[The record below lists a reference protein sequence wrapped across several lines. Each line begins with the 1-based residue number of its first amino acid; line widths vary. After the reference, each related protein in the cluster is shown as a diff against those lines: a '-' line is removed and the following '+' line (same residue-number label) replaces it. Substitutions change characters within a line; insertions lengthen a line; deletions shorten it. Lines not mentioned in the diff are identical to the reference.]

1 MKKSFVSLSLAT
13 ALVVSSVP
21 AFSNTASAESLDNLK
36 EERSTIESQREE
48 ISGEI
53 STTNSRIEEIVAEQE
68 AVTAQIK
75 ELDAKIAS
83 TTEQINQ
90 VSAEIDETNAQ
101 IAQLQTEIEELK
113 KKIAERDA
121 LLQERARA
129 IQISG
134 GSVSYVDVLLGA
146 ESFGDFIDR
155 FTAVNTLVDAD
166 RKIMEEQRKDK
177 ETLEQKEAEVQ
188 QQLAD
193 LEAQKAD
200 LDNLKA
206 DLDGQKADKN
216 DLMASLEAKQAELEE
231 EKSKLQE
238 KDGELKELAADVE
251 NRIVAE
257 QERLAELARQRELE
271 RQAELE
277 AQRKAEAERQAAAAA
292 ASQTSGGGSSAPAAA
307 PAQTAPVTGDWVRP
321 ASGRTTSEFGYDIL
335 NGQPRYHYGIDVA
348 APVGT
353 PIVAAAGGYVIEA
366 SSGHNGG
373 YGNMVMIAHNINGR
387 QFTTVYAHLSSISVS
402 NNQYVEAGQYIGG
415 MGNTGY
421 SFGSHLHFEIHEGG
435 WNGSK
440 SNAVNPRKYIGF

>member
-36 EERSTIESQREE
+36 EERSTIENQREE

-68 AVTAQIK
+68 TVTAQIK

-113 KKIAERDA
+113 KKIEERDA

-216 DLMASLEAKQAELEE
+216 DLMESLEAKQAELEE
-231 EKSKLQE
+231 EKSKLEE
-238 KDGELKELAADVE
+238 KDSELKELAADVE

-277 AQRKAEAERQAAAAA
+277 AQRKAEAERQAAAA
-292 ASQTSGGGSSAPAAA
+292 SQTSGGGSSQTSQP

-348 APVGT
+348 APTGT

-366 SSGHNGG
+366 STGHNGG
-373 YGNMVMIAHNINGR
+373 YGNMIMIAHNINGQ
-387 QFTTVYAHLSSISVS
+387 QFTTVYAHLSSIAVS
-402 NNQYVEAGQYIGG
+402 NNQYVEPGQYIGG
-415 MGNTGY
+415 MGNTGF

-435 WNGSK
+435 WNGAK